1 MADTPE
7 SYRYG
12 NVPQDSHPVRGADQL
27 DQSFGWLEGAGT
39 ATSRPRG
46 GDWVQIG
53 DHSTVGRR
61 LFERVNFTTG
71 DQGRSRGRRMKP
83 YGS

>member
-1 MADTPE
+1 MAAFSNHAPA
-7 SYRYG
+7 SR
-12 NVPQDSHPVRGADQL
+12 PVRGADQL
-27 DQSFGWLEGAGT
+27 DQSFDWLEGAKT
-39 ATSRPRG
+39 AVSNPRG

-53 DHSTVGRR
+53 DHSVVGRR